1 MYNIHIWSKNISI
14 AGTESGVGEKRQP
27 RQNMLISKAEN
38 IRILRHTKPRKES
51 AMNIIWFLLI
61 GGVAG
66 WLAGLIMKGKGF
78 GILANIIVGIIGGI
92 IGGWVFGVLGIGGES
107 LIWSLITALVGAIIL
122 LFIVSLFKKKGV
134 AE

>member
-1 MYNIHIWSKNISI
+1 
-14 AGTESGVGEKRQP
+14 
-27 RQNMLISKAEN
+27 
-38 IRILRHTKPRKES
+38 
-51 AMNIIWFLLI
+51 MNIIWFLLI

-78 GILANIIVGIIGGI
+78 GILVNIIVGVIGGI
-92 IGGWVFGVLGIGGES
+92 IGGWLFGVLGIGGES
-107 LIWSLITALVGAIIL
+107 LIWTLVTALVGAVIL

>member
-1 MYNIHIWSKNISI
+1 
-14 AGTESGVGEKRQP
+14 
-27 RQNMLISKAEN
+27 
-38 IRILRHTKPRKES
+38 
-51 AMNIIWFLLI
+51 MNIIWFLLI

-78 GILANIIVGIIGGI
+78 GILVNIIVGIIGGI
-92 IGGWVFGVLGIGGES
+92 IGGWVFGALGIGGET

-122 LFIVSLFKKKGV
+122 LFIVSLFKKKGA